1 LDAGEEMRY
10 AYEESDFENQVA
22 EAWKALQPLYKELF
36 TYVRRKLLQLYG
48 PNVIRPEGP
57 LPGHLLGNLWA
68 QDWSKIIDLVA
79 PYPEYK
85 SMDVTDEMLR
95 QGFTPLR

>member
-1 LDAGEEMRY
+1 MRY
-10 AYEESDFENQVA
+10 IYEDPSFETEISETWRN
-22 EAWKALQPLYKELF
+22 LQPLYRELF
-36 TYVRRKLLQLYG
+36 TYVRRKLLQFYG
-48 PNVIRPEGP
+48 PDVIRQEGP
-57 LPGHLLGNLWA
+57 LPAHVLGNLWA

-85 SMDVTDEMLR
+85 PIDVTDEMLR